1 MFGWGMGK
9 PTKHLVIAAMR
20 NEGPFILEWVA
31 WYRMLGFEVL
41 VLTND
46 CTDRSPALL
55 DALEMAGWLTHVRH
69 QPVDGEAPK
78 KSAHRHARL
87 HPGTQ
92 EADWIFVC
100 DVDEFLVLHRGDGT
114 VACYLDSFDIPFRGI
129 GVHWRCFGTSGVDDF
144 ADTPIHQQFVHAS
157 EHQHW
162 VNRNFKTLFHGPKDF
177 GSFGAHGPRMKKGR
191 WGTPQERLITG
202 DGTEIESYHPRNSA
216 LYKTEIP
223 MITHETAQI
232 NHYILRSFE
241 SFSLK
246 LGTPSASQGVS
257 RYTPM
262 FFENHNRNE
271 VEDRCAFG
279 YSERFAKIH
288 AEVMELPGVA
298 LLHYMCVADYVERLC
313 IASETKLTDDARWIA
328 AMNHIE

>member
-1 MFGWGMGK
+1 
-9 PTKHLVIAAMR
+9 
-20 NEGPFILEWVA
+20 
-31 WYRMLGFEVL
+31 
-41 VLTND
+41 
-46 CTDRSPALL
+46 
-55 DALEMAGWLTHVRH
+55 
-69 QPVDGEAPK
+69 
-78 KSAHRHARL
+78 
-87 HPGTQ
+87 
-92 EADWIFVC
+92 
-100 DVDEFLVLHRGDGT
+100 
-114 VACYLDSFDIPFRGI
+114 
-129 GVHWRCFGTSGVDDF
+129 
-144 ADTPIHQQFVHAS
+144 
-157 EHQHW
+157 
-162 VNRNFKTLFHGPKDF
+162 
-177 GSFGAHGPRMKKGR
+177 MKKGR